1 MIIVLT
7 GGCGKAEQTTTEEV
21 VATEETIES
30 SPTDAFLNVYMDDY
44 ALDIVKEACQ
54 ARWDKSFELES
65 DFDYIENNY
74 IYTNGRFYGEFHW
87 LGELYEQLNQI
98 EYNVLCKYTHDNFND
113 RKFKDAKLKSYMV
126 AYAESVEKQLEIG
139 KHTDFSISEEN
150 DKYLE
155 YVSTKCQSVTDIM
168 DDYELKFDSEYISCV
183 EEYKNPVDEE

>member
-87 LGELYEQLNQI
+87 LGELYVKG
-98 EYNVLCKYTHDNFND
+98 YDSCRWGYVDFYT
-113 RKFKDAKLKSYMV
+113 R
-126 AYAESVEKQLEIG
+126 
-139 KHTDFSISEEN
+139 
-150 DKYLE
+150 
-155 YVSTKCQSVTDIM
+155 
-168 DDYELKFDSEYISCV
+168 
-183 EEYKNPVDEE
+183 